1 MASYKQKELL
11 FTKINYDWHSIPVMS
26 VIDKG
31 HKQSFQVVNRGI
43 QNDSFL
49 AGIIKAKAIASR
61 VRTPW
66 KTNSVICFESHR
78 NQGESGIVSQGVMVS
93 CGRGIK
99 EGESLTVLV
108 RGNKIEFRA
117 GDESLGSKEIPE

>member
-26 VIDKG
+26 VIEKG
-31 HKQSFQVVNRGI
+31 QQQQSFQVVNRGI

-49 AGIIKAKAIASR
+49 AGIIKMKAIASR

-66 KTNSVICFESHR
+66 KTSSVICFESHR

-108 RGNKIEFRA
+108 RGNVI
-117 GDESLGSKEIPE
+117 